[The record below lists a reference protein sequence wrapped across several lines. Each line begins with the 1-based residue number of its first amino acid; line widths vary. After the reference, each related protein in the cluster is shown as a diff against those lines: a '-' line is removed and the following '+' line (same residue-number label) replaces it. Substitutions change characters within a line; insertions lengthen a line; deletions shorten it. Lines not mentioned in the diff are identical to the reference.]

1 VRYNHEQRF
10 KKLKILWLLFDFPQ
24 GIEQCQ
30 HQFRNERWNCT
41 TKDDQNV
48 FGATLERGESRNY
61 FIFHCVCLYKRQTGS
76 RNPHTGDNV
85 RPFAKE
91 EKGKY
96 LLLF

>member
-1 VRYNHEQRF
+1 LAVRYNHEQRF

-48 FGATLERGESRNY
+48 FGATLERGESQNY
-61 FIFHCVCLYKRQTGS
+61 FIFSLR
-76 RNPHTGDNV
+76 
-85 RPFAKE
+85 
-91 EKGKY
+91 
-96 LLLF
+96 LFV